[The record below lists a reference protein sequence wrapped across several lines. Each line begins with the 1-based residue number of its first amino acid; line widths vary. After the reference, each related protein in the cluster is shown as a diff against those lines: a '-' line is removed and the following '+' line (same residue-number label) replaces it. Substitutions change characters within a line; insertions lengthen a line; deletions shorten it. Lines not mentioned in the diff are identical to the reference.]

1 MKSKG
6 VTRIRCA
13 VYCRKSSEAGLEQ
26 EFNSLDAQRD
36 AGEAYIASQ
45 KAEGWVCLPDR
56 YDDGGYTGGNMERP
70 GLKRLMADIN
80 AGKVDCVVVYKID
93 RLSRSLLDFARMM
106 ETFERH
112 KVAFVSVTQQFNTGQ
127 SMGRLMLNV
136 LLSFAQF
143 ERELC
148 SERTRDKIAAAKRR
162 GKWVGGR
169 PILGYDVVNTKLVV
183 NDAEAERV
191 RDIFELYLGTGSLK
205 RVVEELNQRGWK
217 TKGWA
222 RKDGTL
228 VGAQS
233 FHKSYLHRLLS
244 NVAYIGRVRDQ
255 TQTHTG
261 EHKGIVAQD
270 MFAEAQTMLAENGR
284 AGPSEVRNKHG
295 AILKGL
301 LRCRACDK
309 PMTHVFTN
317 GPNGR
322 TYRYYTCHAAQT
334 GGACPSRSVP
344 AQPIED
350 FVVSRIRAIGNDAEI
365 TALLID
371 HLRAKA
377 DAERTELQAQVAAA
391 GREAAWLVS
400 EITRAS
406 TAAREGGD
414 GHDVAYLRDQ
424 LAEVEAR
431 AAGLRQREADCGSV
445 EATRAARGLRSFDP
459 LWRVLSTAER
469 AKLLR
474 LIIVSVEYHG
484 GDGDITIG
492 FHPESALM
500 AQQPA
505 GPGAGVAEVE
515 EVGV

>member
-1 MKSKG
+1 MKSKV

-56 YDDGGYTGGNMERP
+56 YEDGGYTGGNMERP

-80 AGKVDCVVVYKID
+80 ADKVDCVVVYKID

-169 PILGYDVVNTKLVV
+169 PILGYDVLGGKLTVNE
-183 NDAEAERV
+183 AEAQQV
-191 RDIFELYLGTGSLK
+191 REIFGLYLKSGSLN
-205 RVVEELNQRGWK
+205 RMVEDLNRRGWK
-217 TKGWA
+217 TKGWT
-222 RKDGTL
+222 RKDGTP
-228 VGAQS
+228 VGAQT
-233 FHKSYLHRLLS
+233 FHKSYLHRLLT
-244 NVAYIGRVRDQ
+244 NVAYIGRVRDGV
-255 TQTHTG
+255 QTHAG

-270 MFAEAQTMLAENGR
+270 MFAEAQAMLAENGR

-295 AILKGL
+295 AVLKGL

-322 TYRYYTCHAAQT
+322 VYRYYTCYTAQT

-350 FVVSRIRAIGNDAEI
+350 FVVSRIRTIGGDAEI
-365 TALLID
+365 AALVID
-371 HLRAKA
+371 HLRAKS
-377 DAERTELQAQVAAA
+377 DAERTELRDQLAAA
-391 GREAAWLVS
+391 EREAAWLVS

-406 TAAREGGD
+406 TAPGEGGV
-414 GHDVAYLRDQ
+414 GRDVAELRDQ
-424 LAEVEAR
+424 LAEVEGR
-431 AAGLRQREADCGSV
+431 AAGLHRREADIGSMD
-445 EATRAARGLRSFDP
+445 ATVTAKGLRSFDP
-459 LWRVLSTAER
+459 LWRMLSTAER

-474 LIIVSVEYHG
+474 LIIISVEYHG
-484 GDGDITIG
+484 GDGDVTIG
-492 FHPESALM
+492 FHPESAWI
-500 AQQPA
+500 ATAPA
-505 GPGAGVAEVE
+505 NAEEIGV
-515 EVGV
+515 